1 MKNFI
6 LFIAVLIA
14 AIWVITFIMY
24 PAELPIHITLGV
36 ALLVAIF
43 GVIKMKQMGDVHSH
57 QH

>member
-6 LFIAVLIA
+6 FFIAVVLA

-24 PAELPIHITLGV
+24 PANIPVHIILGI

-43 GVIKMKQMGDVHSH
+43 GVLKMKKMGKV
-57 QH
+57 

>member
-6 LFIAVLIA
+6 FFIAVVLA

-24 PAELPIHITLGV
+24 PADIPVHIILGI

-43 GVIKMKQMGDVHSH
+43 GVLKMKRMGKV
-57 QH
+57 

>member
-6 LFIAVLIA
+6 FFIAIILT

-24 PAELPIHITLGV
+24 PADIPVHIILGV

-43 GVIKMKQMGDVHSH
+43 GVIKMKKIGKV
-57 QH
+57 